1 MQINFEEISKT
12 LLDTQAS
19 KIPEPYR
26 TKFLGII
33 QELQTEIQYKLY
45 PGKSKTGLVEIV
57 IDHTG
62 TPQRT
67 NISEIILQSD
77 KNTEELNEEISE
89 SLKSAY
95 KLATKNAKEDLDSQ
109 LKKLYKEMLALKK
122 EMNAKSKNRDNR
134 SG

>member
-1 MQINFEEISKT
+1 MQKLTNHTAAQSTPRDSACRAATPAPWCSAPQLF
-12 LLDTQAS
+12 AS
-19 KIPEPYR
+19 
-26 TKFLGII
+26 FF
-33 QELQTEIQYKLY
+33 
-45 PGKSKTGLVEIV
+45 V
-57 IDHTG
+57 
-62 TPQRT
+62 
-67 NISEIILQSD
+67 
-77 KNTEELNEEISE
+77 NEEISE